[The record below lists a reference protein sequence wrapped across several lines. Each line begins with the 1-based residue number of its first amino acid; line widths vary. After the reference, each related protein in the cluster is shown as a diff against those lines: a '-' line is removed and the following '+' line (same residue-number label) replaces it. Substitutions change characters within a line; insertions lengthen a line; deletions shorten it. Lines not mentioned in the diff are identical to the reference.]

1 MSNWT
6 PFSCPVAALHV
17 FDHSAGASQ
26 VHCGQILR
34 ASKAT
39 GPDVPNLA
47 LHCLQN
53 WWNHFTEFRF
63 ASVRYER
70 LAGLLREFRDCLRM
84 GNEQTWA
91 NPRIPQ
97 VRVLEVF
104 GCSRSTHCKPMV
116 RPLQVKRLAGKATFV
131 RILVCESA
139 PFSRQHDGVLL
150 ANGHLMPCTKC
161 RHCKAHGFNDHGPT
175 TVAIRCLPLHLIL
188 FLSIADP
195 LFGHL
200 LVPFL
205 PGMPMGSKHI
215 NLGLWPSNRNAK
227 HECEAHR

>member
-17 FDHSAGASQ
+17 FEHSAGASQ

-39 GPDVPNLA
+39 GPDVPNLP

-53 WWNHFTEFRF
+53 WWNHFTEFPF
-63 ASVRYER
+63 ASLRYER

-84 GNEQTWA
+84 SNERTWA

-116 RPLQVKRLAGKATFV
+116 RPLQVKRLAGKPTFV

-139 PFSRQHDGVLL
+139 PFSRQHDGVYYWQADTWCHAPSVDIAKRIGSTTMVQQPLPFVAYHFTWSCFCQSQTLCL
-150 ANGHLMPCTKC
+150 AICWC
-161 RHCKAHGFNDHGPT
+161 CF
-175 TVAIRCLPLHLIL
+175 
-188 FLSIADP
+188 FLGCQWVPSI
-195 LFGHL
+195 
-200 LVPFL
+200 
-205 PGMPMGSKHI
+205 ST
-215 NLGLWPSNRNAK
+215 
-227 HECEAHR
+227 